1 MMKALIYKDLISIKN
16 ALLLQ
21 FVIII
26 GLGIYFYK
34 ENQLVLIPLF
44 FILIPIILLGMVF
57 GIDNQYSTDKYL
69 ISSGISRKKIVF
81 SRYTIIWFM
90 SIFAMALSFVVGF
103 NKNPL
108 TKEIP
113 LILILSSLFFITSI
127 VGVVE
132 LPLMYKFGA
141 EKARLV
147 FVILY
152 FLVFAFFSTVSSNK
166 EWLLEYVN
174 KGLTMD
180 KTLLSLIIFAITI
193 IVHSISVF
201 ISIKIFENKEL

>member
-1 MMKALIYKDLISIKN
+1 MKALIYKDLISIKN

-21 FVIII
+21 FIII
-26 GLGIYFYK
+26 VGLGVYFYK

-44 FILIPIILLGMVF
+44 FILVPVIILGMVF
-57 GIDNQYSTDKYL
+57 GIDNQYSTNKYL

-90 SIFAMALSFVVGF
+90 SLFAMALSFIVGF

-166 EWLLEYVN
+166 EWLLEYVD

>member
-1 MMKALIYKDLISIKN
+1 MKALIYKDLISIKN

-21 FVIII
+21 FIII
-26 GLGIYFYK
+26 VGLGVYFYK

-90 SIFAMALSFVVGF
+90 SLFAMALSFLVGF

-113 LILILSSLFFITSI
+113 LILLISSLFFVTSI

-152 FLVFAFFSTVSSNK
+152 FVVFAFFSTISSNK
-166 EWLLEYVN
+166 EWILEYVN

-180 KTLLSLIIFAITI
+180 KTLLSLIIFVITI

>member
-1 MMKALIYKDLISIKN
+1 MKALIYKDLISIKN

-21 FVIII
+21 FVIIV

-44 FILIPIILLGMVF
+44 FILVPVILLGMVF
-57 GIDNQYSTDKYL
+57 GMDNQYSTNKYL
-69 ISSGISRKKIVF
+69 ISSGISRKKIVI
-81 SRYTIIWFM
+81 SRYMIILFM
-90 SIFAMALSFVVGF
+90 SLFAIGLSFVVGF
-103 NKNPL
+103 DKNPL

-113 LILILSSLFFITSI
+113 LILILSALFFITSI

-152 FLVFAFFSTVSSNK
+152 FIVFAFFSTVSSNK
-166 EWLLEYVN
+166 EWLLEYIN
-174 KGLTMD
+174 KGLSMD
-180 KTLLSLIIFAITI
+180 KTILTLLIFVTTIIIHLLSIF
-193 IVHSISVF
+193 S
-201 ISIKIFENKEL
+201 SIKIFENKEL

>member
-1 MMKALIYKDLISIKN
+1 MKALIYKDLISIKN

-90 SIFAMALSFVVGF
+90 SLFAIALSFVVGF

-152 FLVFAFFSTVSSNK
+152 FVVFAFFSTISSNK

>member
-1 MMKALIYKDLISIKN
+1 MKALIYKDLISIKN

-21 FVIII
+21 FVIIV

-44 FILIPIILLGMVF
+44 FILVPVILLGMVF
-57 GIDNQYSTDKYL
+57 GMDNQYSTNKYL
-69 ISSGISRKKIVF
+69 ISSGISRKKIVI
-81 SRYTIIWFM
+81 SRYMIILFM
-90 SIFAMALSFVVGF
+90 SLFAIGLSFVVGF
-103 NKNPL
+103 DKNPL

-113 LILILSSLFFITSI
+113 LILILSALFFITSI

-152 FLVFAFFSTVSSNK
+152 FIVFAFFSTVSSNK
-166 EWLLEYVN
+166 EWLLEYIN
-174 KGLTMD
+174 KGLTMN
-180 KTLLSLIIFAITI
+180 KTLLALLIFILTI
-193 IVHSISVF
+193 IIHALSVF
-201 ISIKIFENKEL
+201 SSIKIFENKEL

>member
-1 MMKALIYKDLISIKN
+1 MKALIYKDLISIKN

-21 FVIII
+21 FIIII

-44 FILIPIILLGMVF
+44 FILVPVILLGMVF
-57 GIDNQYSTDKYL
+57 GIDNEYSTNKYL
-69 ISSGISRKKIVF
+69 ISSGISRKKIVV
-81 SRYTIIWFM
+81 SRYIIIWFM
-90 SIFAMALSFVVGF
+90 SLFAIGLSFVVGF
-103 NKNPL
+103 DKNSL

-113 LILILSSLFFITSI
+113 MLLILSSLFFITSI

-141 EKARLV
+141 EKARFI

-152 FLVFAFFSTVSSNK
+152 FIVFAFFSTVSSNK
-166 EWLLEYVN
+166 EWLLEYIN
-174 KGLTMD
+174 KGLSMD
-180 KTLLSLIIFAITI
+180 KTILTILIFVTTIIIHLLSIF
-193 IVHSISVF
+193 S
-201 ISIKIFENKEL
+201 SIKIFENKEL

>member
-1 MMKALIYKDLISIKN
+1 MKALIYKDLISIKN

-21 FVIII
+21 FIII
-26 GLGIYFYK
+26 VGLGVYFYK
-34 ENQLVLIPLF
+34 EDQLVLIPLF
-44 FILIPIILLGMVF
+44 FILVPVIILGMVF
-57 GIDNQYSTDKYL
+57 GIDNQYSTNKYL

-90 SIFAMALSFVVGF
+90 SLFAMALSFLVGF

-113 LILILSSLFFITSI
+113 LILLISSLFFVTSI

-152 FLVFAFFSTVSSNK
+152 FLVFAFFSTISSNK
-166 EWLLEYVN
+166 EWILEYVN

>member
-1 MMKALIYKDLISIKN
+1 MKALIYKDLISIKN

-44 FILIPIILLGMVF
+44 FILVPVILLGMVF
-57 GIDNQYSTDKYL
+57 GMDNQYSTDKYL

-90 SIFAMALSFVVGF
+90 SLFAMALSFLVGF

-113 LILILSSLFFITSI
+113 LILILSSLFFVTSI

-152 FLVFAFFSTVSSNK
+152 FIVFAFFSTISSNK

>member
-1 MMKALIYKDLISIKN
+1 MKALIYKDLISIKN

-90 SIFAMALSFVVGF
+90 SLFAIALSFVVGF

-152 FLVFAFFSTVSSNK
+152 FVVFAFFSTISSNK

-180 KTLLSLIIFAITI
+180 KTLLSLIIFTITI
-193 IVHSISVF
+193 IVHTLSVF

>member
-1 MMKALIYKDLISIKN
+1 MKALIYKDLISIKN

-90 SIFAMALSFVVGF
+90 SLFAMALSFVVGF

-113 LILILSSLFFITSI
+113 LILLISSLFFITSI

-152 FLVFAFFSTVSSNK
+152 FVVFAFFSTISSNK

-180 KTLLSLIIFAITI
+180 KTLLSLIIFTITI

>member
-1 MMKALIYKDLISIKN
+1 MKALIYKDLISIKN

-21 FVIII
+21 FVIIV
-26 GLGIYFYK
+26 GLGVYFYK

-44 FILIPIILLGMVF
+44 FILVPVILLGMVF
-57 GIDNQYSTDKYL
+57 GMDNQYSTDKYL

-113 LILILSSLFFITSI
+113 LILLISSLFFVTSI

-152 FLVFAFFSTVSSNK
+152 FLVFAFFSTISSNK

-193 IVHSISVF
+193 IVHTISVF

>member
-1 MMKALIYKDLISIKN
+1 MKALIYKDLISIKN

-90 SIFAMALSFVVGF
+90 SLFSIALSFVVGF

-152 FLVFAFFSTVSSNK
+152 FLVFAFFSTISSNK

-193 IVHSISVF
+193 IVHALSVF

>member
-21 FVIII
+21 FAVII

-44 FILIPIILLGMVF
+44 FILVPVIILGMVF
-57 GIDNQYSTDKYL
+57 GMDNQYSTNKYL
-69 ISSGISRKKIVF
+69 IASGISRKKIVL
-81 SRYTIIWFM
+81 SRYTIIWAM
-90 SIFAMALSFVVGF
+90 SLLAILISLLVGF

-108 TKEIP
+108 TKDVP
-113 LILILSSLFFITSI
+113 LILILSALLLITSI
-127 VGVVE
+127 VGVFE

-141 EKARLV
+141 EKARFI

-152 FLVFAFFSTVSSNK
+152 FIVFAFFSTISSNK
-166 EWLLEYVN
+166 EWVLEYIN

-180 KTLLSLIIFAITI
+180 KTLLALVIFVVTIIF
-193 IVHSISVF
+193 HMISVL
-201 ISIKIFENKEL
+201 ISIKIFENKEM

>member
-1 MMKALIYKDLISIKN
+1 MKALIYKDLISIKN

-21 FVIII
+21 FIII
-26 GLGIYFYK
+26 VGLGVYFYK

-44 FILIPIILLGMVF
+44 FILVPVIILGMVF
-57 GIDNQYSTDKYL
+57 GIDNQYSTNKYL

-90 SIFAMALSFVVGF
+90 SLFAMALSFVVGF

-113 LILILSSLFFITSI
+113 LILLISSLFFVTSI

-152 FLVFAFFSTVSSNK
+152 FLVFAFFSTISSNK
-166 EWLLEYVN
+166 EWILEYVN

>member
-1 MMKALIYKDLISIKN
+1 MKALIYKDLISIKN

-21 FVIII
+21 FAVII

-44 FILIPIILLGMVF
+44 FILIPIIVLGMVF
-57 GIDNQYSTDKYL
+57 GIDNQYSTNKYL

-90 SIFAMALSFVVGF
+90 SLFAMALSFVVGF

-152 FLVFAFFSTVSSNK
+152 FLVFAFFSTISSNK

-193 IVHSISVF
+193 IVHTLSVF

>member
-1 MMKALIYKDLISIKN
+1 MKALIYKDLISIKN

-21 FVIII
+21 FAVII

-90 SIFAMALSFVVGF
+90 SLFAIALSFVVGF

-141 EKARLV
+141 EKARFI

-152 FLVFAFFSTVSSNK
+152 FLVFAFFSTISSNK

-193 IVHSISVF
+193 IVHTISVF

>member
-1 MMKALIYKDLISIKN
+1 MKALIYKDLISIKN

-21 FVIII
+21 FVVII

-152 FLVFAFFSTVSSNK
+152 FVVFAFFSTISSNK
-166 EWLLEYVN
+166 EWVLEYVN

-193 IVHSISVF
+193 IVHTLSVF

>member
-1 MMKALIYKDLISIKN
+1 MKALIYKDLISIKN

-90 SIFAMALSFVVGF
+90 SLFAMALSFLVGF

-113 LILILSSLFFITSI
+113 LILLISSLFFVTSI

-152 FLVFAFFSTVSSNK
+152 FLVFAFFSTISSNK
-166 EWLLEYVN
+166 EWILEYVN

>member
-1 MMKALIYKDLISIKN
+1 MKALIYKDLISIKN

-90 SIFAMALSFVVGF
+90 SLFAIALSFVVGF

-152 FLVFAFFSTVSSNK
+152 FLVFAFFSTISSNK

-180 KTLLSLIIFAITI
+180 KTLLSLIIFTITI
-193 IVHSISVF
+193 IVHALSVF

>member
-1 MMKALIYKDLISIKN
+1 MKALIYKDLISIKN

-21 FVIII
+21 FIII
-26 GLGIYFYK
+26 VGLGVYFYK

-90 SIFAMALSFVVGF
+90 SLFAMALSFLVGF

-113 LILILSSLFFITSI
+113 LILLISSLFFVTSI

-152 FLVFAFFSTVSSNK
+152 FVVFAFFSTISSNK
-166 EWLLEYVN
+166 EWILEYVN

-180 KTLLSLIIFAITI
+180 KTLLSLIIFVITI
-193 IVHSISVF
+193 IVHSISFF

>member
-1 MMKALIYKDLISIKN
+1 MKALIYKDLISIKN

-26 GLGIYFYK
+26 GLSLYFYK

-57 GIDNQYSTDKYL
+57 GIDNQYSTNKYL

-90 SIFAMALSFVVGF
+90 SLFAIALSFVVGF

-152 FLVFAFFSTVSSNK
+152 FLVFAFFSTISSNK

-193 IVHSISVF
+193 IVHTISVF

>member
-1 MMKALIYKDLISIKN
+1 MKALIYKDLISIKN

-44 FILIPIILLGMVF
+44 FILIPIIVLGMVF
-57 GIDNQYSTDKYL
+57 GIDNQYSTNKYL

-90 SIFAMALSFVVGF
+90 SLFAIALSFLVGF

-152 FLVFAFFSTVSSNK
+152 FLVFAFFSTISSNK

-180 KTLLSLIIFAITI
+180 KTFLSLVIFLITI
-193 IVHSISVF
+193 IAHTLSVF

>member
-1 MMKALIYKDLISIKN
+1 MKALIYKDLISIKN

-21 FVIII
+21 FAVII

-57 GIDNQYSTDKYL
+57 GIDNQYSTNKYL

-90 SIFAMALSFVVGF
+90 SLFAMALSFVVGF

-113 LILILSSLFFITSI
+113 LILLISSLFFVTSI

-152 FLVFAFFSTVSSNK
+152 FLVFAFFSTISSNK

>member
-1 MMKALIYKDLISIKN
+1 MKALIYKDLISIKN

-90 SIFAMALSFVVGF
+90 SLFAMALSFVVGF
-103 NKNPL
+103 NKNPI

-113 LILILSSLFFITSI
+113 LILLISSLFFVTSI

-152 FLVFAFFSTVSSNK
+152 FVVFAFFSTISSNK

-180 KTLLSLIIFAITI
+180 KTLLSLIIFAVTI
-193 IVHSISVF
+193 IVHTLSVF

>member
-1 MMKALIYKDLISIKN
+1 MKALIYKDLISIKN

-21 FVIII
+21 FAVII

-90 SIFAMALSFVVGF
+90 SLFAMALSFVVGF

-152 FLVFAFFSTVSSNK
+152 FLVFAFFSTISSNK

-193 IVHSISVF
+193 IVHTISVF

>member
-1 MMKALIYKDLISIKN
+1 MKALIYKDLISIKN

-21 FVIII
+21 FVVII

-90 SIFAMALSFVVGF
+90 SLFAMALSFVVGF

-141 EKARLV
+141 EKARFI

-152 FLVFAFFSTVSSNK
+152 FIVFAFFSTISSNK

-180 KTLLSLIIFAITI
+180 KTLLSLIIFTITI
-193 IVHSISVF
+193 IVHALSIF

>member
-1 MMKALIYKDLISIKN
+1 MKALIYKDLISIKN

-21 FVIII
+21 FVVII

-152 FLVFAFFSTVSSNK
+152 FLVFAFFSTISSNK
-166 EWLLEYVN
+166 EWILEYVN

-180 KTLLSLIIFAITI
+180 KTLLSLIIFTITI
-193 IVHSISVF
+193 IVHALSIF

>member
-1 MMKALIYKDLISIKN
+1 MKALIYKDLISIKN

-21 FVIII
+21 FVVII

-81 SRYTIIWFM
+81 SRYTIVWFM
-90 SIFAMALSFVVGF
+90 SLFAMALSFVVGF

-152 FLVFAFFSTVSSNK
+152 FLVFAFFSTISSNK

-174 KGLTMD
+174 KGFTMD

-193 IVHSISVF
+193 IVHTISVF

>member
-1 MMKALIYKDLISIKN
+1 MKALIYKDLISIKN
-16 ALLLQ
+16 ALLIQ
-21 FVIII
+21 FIII
-26 GLGIYFYK
+26 IALGIYFYK

-57 GIDNQYSTDKYL
+57 GMDNQYSTNKYL

-90 SIFAMALSFVVGF
+90 SLFAIALSFVVGF

-152 FLVFAFFSTVSSNK
+152 FVVFAFFSTISSNK
-166 EWLLEYVN
+166 EWLLEYVK

-180 KTLLSLIIFAITI
+180 KTLLSLLIFAITI
-193 IVHSISVF
+193 IAHSISVLF
-201 ISIKIFENKEL
+201 SIKIFENKEL

>member
-1 MMKALIYKDLISIKN
+1 MKALIYKDLISIKN

-21 FVIII
+21 FAVII

-90 SIFAMALSFVVGF
+90 SLFAMALSFIVGF

-152 FLVFAFFSTVSSNK
+152 FLVFAFFSTISSNK

-180 KTLLSLIIFAITI
+180 KTLLSLIIFTITI
-193 IVHSISVF
+193 IVHALSIF

>member
-1 MMKALIYKDLISIKN
+1 MKALIYKDLISIKN

-26 GLGIYFYK
+26 ALGIYFYK

-57 GIDNQYSTDKYL
+57 GMDNQYSTDKYL

-90 SIFAMALSFVVGF
+90 SLFAMALSFVVGF

-152 FLVFAFFSTVSSNK
+152 FVVFAFFSTISSNK
-166 EWLLEYVN
+166 EWLLEYVD

-193 IVHSISVF
+193 IVHTLSVF

>member
-1 MMKALIYKDLISIKN
+1 MKALIYKDLISIKN

-21 FVIII
+21 FIII
-26 GLGIYFYK
+26 VGLGVYFYK

-44 FILIPIILLGMVF
+44 FILVPVIILGMVF
-57 GIDNQYSTDKYL
+57 GIDNQYSTNKYL
-69 ISSGISRKKIVF
+69 ISCGISRKKIVF

-90 SIFAMALSFVVGF
+90 SLFAMALSFVVGF
-103 NKNPL
+103 NKNPI

-113 LILILSSLFFITSI
+113 LILLISSLFFVTSI

-152 FLVFAFFSTVSSNK
+152 FLVFAFFSTISSNK
-166 EWLLEYVN
+166 EWILEYVN

>member
-1 MMKALIYKDLISIKN
+1 MISIKN

-90 SIFAMALSFVVGF
+90 SLFAIALSFVVGF

-152 FLVFAFFSTVSSNK
+152 FVVFAFFSTISSNK

>member
-1 MMKALIYKDLISIKN
+1 MKALIYKDLISIKN

-26 GLGIYFYK
+26 ALGIYFYK

-90 SIFAMALSFVVGF
+90 SLFAMALSFVVGF

-152 FLVFAFFSTVSSNK
+152 FVVFAFFSTISSNK

-193 IVHSISVF
+193 IVHTLSVF

>member
-1 MMKALIYKDLISIKN
+1 MKALIYKDLISIKN

-90 SIFAMALSFVVGF
+90 SLFSIALSFVVGF

-152 FLVFAFFSTVSSNK
+152 FVVFAFFSTISSNK

-180 KTLLSLIIFAITI
+180 KTLLSLIIFTITI
-193 IVHSISVF
+193 IVHALSVF

>member
-1 MMKALIYKDLISIKN
+1 MKALIYKDLISIKN

-57 GIDNQYSTDKYL
+57 GIDNQYSTNKYL

-90 SIFAMALSFVVGF
+90 SLFAMALSFLVGF

-152 FLVFAFFSTVSSNK
+152 FLVFAFFSTISSNK

-193 IVHSISVF
+193 IVHLISVF